1 MVATCPGAALA
12 RCSAMSELKDRPL
25 PHRLRNGL
33 AGLAQG
39 WRRERSLR
47 TQLLVSGTGVLV
59 LLIAHVKPA
68 WLLAVVALLAVAL
81 AAELFNAAFEALLDR
96 LHPDYDPEIGAVKD
110 MSSAA
115 VLVINLAAG
124 AAFVAAL
131 LARLT

>member
-1 MVATCPGAALA
+1 M
-12 RCSAMSELKDRPL
+12 E
-25 PHRLRNGL
+25 
-33 AGLAQG
+33 G

-47 TQLLVSGTGVLV
+47 TQLIFSAAAVLV
-59 LLIAHVKPA
+59 LLVAHAKLP
-68 WLLAVVALLAVAL
+68 WLLAVLALLALAL
-81 AAELFNAAFEALLDR
+81 AAELINAAFEALLDR
-96 LHPDYDPEIGAVKD
+96 LHPGHDAEIGAVKD